1 MSIFAKVFA
10 QKAED
15 INNREKIRSLLMV
28 DGIGYN
34 PFKKVGGLEQVGEMT
49 LEKPNMQ
56 LPDMQLQ
63 EQPMIVMDSADDE
76 GLVDIPPDDFD
87 FNFDFNKK
95 NPKT

>member
-1 MSIFAKVFA
+1 
-10 QKAED
+10 
-15 INNREKIRSLLMV
+15 MV

-34 PFKKVGGLEQVGEMT
+34 PFKKVGGFEQVGEMT

-63 EQPMIVMDSADDE
+63 EQPMIVMDSADD
-76 GLVDIPPDDFD
+76 DFD

-95 NPKT
+95 NSKT